1 MKSNLSIEL
10 VISDYNMPSQ
20 DGLSFINE
28 CRKSGLCEKFIL
40 VTGTIDDIETEME
53 KYGERPNVIHRKPFE
68 IDDLV
73 KDIRSIF
80 FDLQKISA

>member
-1 MKSNLSIEL
+1 
-10 VISDYNMPSQ
+10 
-20 DGLSFINE
+20 
-28 CRKSGLCEKFIL
+28 
-40 VTGTIDDIETEME
+40 ME

-80 FDLQKISA
+80 FDLQKISAWTLKIILNGRGKKWKA